1 MSLWRIQVT
10 LSDDRHAHD
19 RLTAALAGQR
29 VWSQLVVP
37 QDAKIIADVVV
48 ELSGADGLD
57 TLLYELHMISSQV
70 FVSSADPHR
79 RPPRPPRRRAGG
91 HRQPALG

>member
-10 LSDDRHAHD
+10 LPDDRHAHD

-48 ELSGADGLD
+48 ELSGVDGLE
-57 TLLYELHMISSQV
+57 TLLYELHMISPQV
-70 FVSSADPHR
+70 FVSSADFPSSLATVA
-79 RPPRPPRRRAGG
+79 PPRIPAPVR
-91 HRQPALG
+91 PAL